1 MGCGVGLLEEEMA
14 TLQRHVELNASLADG
29 LSLLSLG
36 VYIAIYSESLFMCW
50 AYSHSVTEVLAKV
63 AEREVPSKETGRTS
77 LSVKHQLY

>member
-14 TLQRHVELNASLADG
+14 TLQRHVELNASRADE

-36 VYIAIYSESLFMCW
+36 VYIATHSLFMCW